1 MIKTISKI
9 TLYVKDQEEAERF
22 WVEKLDFKVK
32 MKQPM
37 GENHYW
43 LEVCP
48 KDAETSFVL
57 YNKDMMKKQNPNT
70 SLEHPSILLSSPDVM
85 FTFQMLSDRGVKVDP
100 VIDMPYGKMFTFY
113 DQDGNAYLLR
123 EDK

>member
-1 MIKTISKI
+1 MIKAISKI
-9 TLYVKDQEEAERF
+9 TLYVKEQEEAERF

-32 MKQPM
+32 REQPM

-43 LEVCP
+43 RKGCP

-57 YNKDMMKKQNPNT
+57 YNKDMMKNQNPNT
-70 SLEHPSILLSSPDVM
+70 NLEHPSILLSSPDVM